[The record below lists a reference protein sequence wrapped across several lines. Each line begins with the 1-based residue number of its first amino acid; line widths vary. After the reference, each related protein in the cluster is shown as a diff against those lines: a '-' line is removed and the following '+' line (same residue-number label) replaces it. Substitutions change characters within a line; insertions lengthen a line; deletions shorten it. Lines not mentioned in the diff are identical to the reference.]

1 MSTLEFVGGRE
12 RKTGSPLSSGAKAES
27 GRLMKPWIPSSW
39 PRAKEPWGAAPCRDS
54 EPSGVV
60 LAGTGLPG
68 SGDPA
73 SCH

>member
-12 RKTGSPLSSGAKAES
+12 RKTGSSLSSGAKAES
-27 GRLMKPWIPSSW
+27 GRLMKPWTPSAGHGQRS
-39 PRAKEPWGAAPCRDS
+39 PWGAAPCRDS